1 MTLKSVSDAPRSP
14 INNCGEVKREP
25 EPDMQVATPEYVK
38 AVMNL
43 IESGDVSWDDSDVV
57 KELREAIRRQSTKGV
72 KDLPKNYVE

>member
-1 MTLKSVSDAPRSP
+1 
-14 INNCGEVKREP
+14 
-25 EPDMQVATPEYVK
+25 MQVATPEYVK